1 MWIRMS
7 SNDAFSMGG
16 HTADRLGYDL
26 AHRVGNQIAAMECE
40 QAAQERRIEELYEYV
55 KARCDQGLPVLE
67 SQLGT
72 LERAGYIV
80 HRKSR

>member
-1 MWIRMS
+1 MS
-7 SNDAFSMGG
+7 VKDSFFMGG
-16 HTADRLGYDL
+16 HTSDRLGYDL

-40 QAAQERRIEELYEYV
+40 RAAQERYIEELYEYV
-55 KARCDQGLPVLE
+55 KNRCDQGLPVLE
-67 SQLGT
+67 SQLDT

>member
-1 MWIRMS
+1 MS

-55 KARCDQGLPVLE
+55 RSE
-67 SQLGT
+67 
-72 LERAGYIV
+72 ER
-80 HRKSR
+80 R